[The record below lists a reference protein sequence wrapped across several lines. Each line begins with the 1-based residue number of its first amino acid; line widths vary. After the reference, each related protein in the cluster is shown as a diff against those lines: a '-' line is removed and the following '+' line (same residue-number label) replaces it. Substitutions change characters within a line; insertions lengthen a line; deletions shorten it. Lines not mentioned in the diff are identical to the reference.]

1 MSIDKVIECLLLQGF
16 DREGLTAIYDKSTWE
31 NDDET

>member
-1 MSIDKVIECLLLQGF
+1 MQAPSGLFDGF

-31 NDDET
+31 NDDKT